1 MGICV
6 HVVYVVICLRIY
18 ECLYAHDFFLTLKD
32 SDFHRRCGSYQP
44 RVVTEYLKRGQS
56 KLRYAVKY
64 KIHIRFQKLSTK
76 KECKISFTVTL
87 QG

>member
-1 MGICV
+1 MI
-6 HVVYVVICLRIY
+6 
-18 ECLYAHDFFLTLKD
+18 FFLTLKD
-32 SDFHRRCGSYQP
+32 SDFHRRRGSYQP